1 MNAKEL
7 LNSLIELEEQGH
19 DLEEIEVYYR
29 NNPDSDI
36 EYISFVSEDLYD
48 EETNSVLKSI
58 VLMEEIEEV

>member
-7 LNSLIELEEQGH
+7 LNSLLELEKQGH
-19 DLEEIEVYYR
+19 DLENIEVYYR

-48 EETNSVLKSI
+48 EETNSVLTSI
-58 VLMEEIEEV
+58 VLMEEIEEI

>member
-19 DLEEIEVYYR
+19 DLENIEVYYR

-48 EETNSVLKSI
+48 EETNSVLTSI

>member
-1 MNAKEL
+1 MNAQEL
-7 LNSLIELEEQGH
+7 LNSLLELQDQGH
-19 DLEEIEVYYR
+19 DLESIEVFYR

-48 EETNSVLKSI
+48 EQTNSVLRSI

>member
-19 DLEEIEVYYR
+19 DLENIEVYYR

-36 EYISFVSEDLYD
+36 EYISFVSEELYD
-48 EETNSVLKSI
+48 EETNSVLTSI
-58 VLMEEIEEV
+58 VLMEEIEEI

>member
-19 DLEEIEVYYR
+19 DLENIEVYYR

-48 EETNSVLKSI
+48 EETNSVLTSI
-58 VLMEEIEEV
+58 VLMEEIEEI